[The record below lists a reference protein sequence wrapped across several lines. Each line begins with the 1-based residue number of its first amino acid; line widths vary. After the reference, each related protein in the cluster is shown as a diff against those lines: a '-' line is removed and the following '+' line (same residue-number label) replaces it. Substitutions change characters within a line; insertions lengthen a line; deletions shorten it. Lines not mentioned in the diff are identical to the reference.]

1 MDAEFLSR
9 GVDVAREL
17 IAQGTPLEFAC
28 AMAGNAMLE
37 SGARTIAPSKDGSDG
52 LWQWRNAADVSRL
65 SSLKNFAAHHGQ
77 DWREMPVQCA
87 FALYE
92 CANSF
97 AGLWALRDTDRSVAT
112 LTMDFCDQF
121 ERPAA
126 SGRVPEIRIKYAES
140 VYDALNVAAPAVPAS
155 ATPEIPPQ
163 PVAAPELST
172 KQETLT
178 MPAILLADILPILAP
193 VLGKVLASLVKELEA
208 ANPGLGAALKTICDD
223 LAQSL

>member
-17 IAQGTPLEFAC
+17 ISQGTPLEFAC
-28 AMAGNAMLE
+28 GMAGNAMLE

-52 LWQWRNAADVSRL
+52 LWQWRDAADISRL
-65 SSLKNFAAHHGQ
+65 TALKNFAAHYRH
-77 DWREMPVQCA
+77 DWRYMSTQCA

-97 AGLWALRDTDRSVAT
+97 PGLWALRSTDRSVAT

-126 SGRVPEIRIKYAES
+126 AGRVPEIRIKYAEAVYNALANEIPS
-140 VYDALNVAAPAVPAS
+140 VPVASPEVPA
-155 ATPEIPPQ
+155 P
-163 PVAAPELST
+163 PVAASVPAQKEP
-172 KQETLT
+172 LT
-178 MPAILLADILPILAP
+178 MPAILLADVLPLLAP
-193 VLGKVLASLVKELEA
+193 VLGKILASLVKDLEA
-208 ANPGLGAALKTICDD
+208 SNPGLGAALKTICDD
-223 LAQSL
+223 LAQAL

>member
-17 IAQGTPLEFAC
+17 ISQGTPLEFAC
-28 AMAGNAMLE
+28 GMAGNAMLE

-52 LWQWRNAADVSRL
+52 LWQWRDAADISRL
-65 SSLKNFAAHHGQ
+65 TALKNFAAHHGQ
-77 DWREMPVQCA
+77 DWRDMPVQCA

-92 CANSF
+92 CANNF
-97 AGLWALRDTDRSVAT
+97 PGLWALRNTNRSVAT

-126 SGRVPEIRIKYAES
+126 EGRVPDLRIKYAEAVYNALANEIPS
-140 VYDALNVAAPAVPAS
+140 VPVASPEVPAS
-155 ATPEIPPQ
+155 
-163 PVAAPELST
+163 PVAASVPAQKEP
-172 KQETLT
+172 LT
-178 MPAILLADILPILAP
+178 MPAILLSDILPILAP
-193 VLGKVLASLVKELEA
+193 VLGKVLASLVKELES

-223 LAQSL
+223 LAQAL

>member
-17 IAQGTPLEFAC
+17 IAQGSPRTFAA

-52 LWQWRNAADVSRL
+52 LWQWRDAANVQRL
-65 SSLKNFAAHHGQ
+65 SMLKNYAAHHGL
-77 DWREMPVQCA
+77 DWRDMPVQCA

-92 CANSF
+92 CANNF
-97 AGLWALRDTDRSVAT
+97 PDLWALRNTDRSVAT

-126 SGRVPEIRIKYAES
+126 EGRVPDIRIKYAEA
-140 VYDALNVAAPAVPAS
+140 VYNALANEIPAPPVAS
-155 ATPEIPPQ
+155 PEIPAP
-163 PVAAPELST
+163 PVASPVVPAQKE
-172 KQETLT
+172 QMN

-208 ANPGLGAALKTICDD
+208 SNPGLGAALKTICDD